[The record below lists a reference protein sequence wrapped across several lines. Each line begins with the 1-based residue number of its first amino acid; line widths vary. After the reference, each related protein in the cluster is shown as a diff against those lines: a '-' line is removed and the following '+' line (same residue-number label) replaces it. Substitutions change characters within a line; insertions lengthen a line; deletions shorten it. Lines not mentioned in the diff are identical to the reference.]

1 MADIKDFPVDIRFS
15 LAPVLQKLEERID
28 GSSSAI
34 SKNYIKTILE
44 YAKGFP
50 ELWDGLSKVEEVE
63 NYKEEIHTILESVF
77 PEVLTKNEIKAA
89 SIPFSTTIFNPTARF
104 EKLLKDAGPEYLLTA
119 RNMDDQTRYIFICII
134 ILNEHYKYNF
144 DFSKPLFADIP
155 DKNGMMRH
163 YRMAINA
170 DFVTLEPKENA
181 VEITESIAEELIQN
195 VDNIALWRTYF
206 PNDSWILRGM
216 VILNLTDVTIEDA
229 ISDLKTTLLFSKE
242 LDTDD
247 NYSKF
252 EEIFRSLFNNND
264 LRIGF
269 AEFDPQNKDLF
280 QMDKSFAHSYILD
293 TKTHKDCATALCM
306 DAYGALV
313 KDNKYFVITDVE
325 QYAEDTDH
333 NMLAE
338 NLLSQGVKSCILAPV
353 AKGNNLLAVLEV
365 VSPHANELNS
375 INAMKLDDIIPYI
388 VSTVE
393 RKRFEKENRIKAVI
407 QSEYTS
413 IHPSVLWIFEEEAE
427 RYIRNQDAGKFHSF
441 KDITLKDVYPLY
453 GQIDIVGSS
462 EARNTAIQKDITVQL
477 RMVDSILEKA
487 LEHKPMLIYEQI
499 KFRIEEFSLA
509 IKDGLDAG
517 SESEIFDLL
526 QNEIN
531 PLLDH
536 LDDKIPSLQNAIAN
550 YKSAINIE
558 TGVVY
563 DHRKDYDDIVLLINQ
578 KMAAFLDLKQKD
590 AQQIYPHYFERYK
603 TDGVDHNIYI
613 GASLTKEERFN
624 MVYLYN
630 LRLWQ
635 LRTMCEMENHFY
647 HEQEHASLQ
656 LDAASM
662 ILVFSNTLSIKYRMD
677 EKKFDIDGTY
687 NARYEVVKKRIDKAH
702 VKGSDQRITQKGK
715 IAIIYSQDKDA
726 REYAR
731 YIKYLQGK
739 NYLGS
744 EVEYFELEDV
754 QGVVGLKAIRI
765 NILYSHSLPRKNEGD
780 SITYAD
786 LMEVLD

>member
-15 LAPVLQKLEERID
+15 LAPVLQKLEERMH
-28 GSSSAI
+28 GSASAI
-34 SKNYIKTILE
+34 SKNYIKTILD

-50 ELWDGLSKVEEVE
+50 ELWDGLSEIGEVE
-63 NYKEEIHTILESVF
+63 NHKGEIHTILENIF

-89 SIPFSTTIFNPTARF
+89 SIPFSTAIFNPTARF
-104 EKLLKDAGPEYLLTA
+104 EQLLKDAGPEYSLSA
-119 RNMDDQTRYIFICII
+119 RNMDDQTKYIFICMI

-163 YRMAINA
+163 YRMGINA
-170 DFVTLEPKENA
+170 DFVMLEPKENA

-242 LDTDD
+242 LETD
-247 NYSKF
+247 NSYSKF
-252 EEIFRSLFNNND
+252 EEIFRSLFNIKD

-280 QMDKSFAHSYILD
+280 QMDKAFSHSFILD
-293 TKTHKDCATALCM
+293 TKTYKDCKTALCK

-325 QYAEDTDH
+325 RYAEDTGH
-333 NMLAE
+333 NLLAE

-353 AKGNNLLAVLEV
+353 AKGDNLLAILEV
-365 VSPHANELNS
+365 VSPHANDLNS

-413 IHPSVLWIFEEEAE
+413 IHPSVLWIFEEEAK
-427 RYIRNQDAGKFHSF
+427 RYILNQDAGKLHSF
-441 KDITLKDVYPLY
+441 RDITLKDVYPLY

-462 EARNTAIQKDITVQL
+462 EARNRAIQKDITVQL
-477 RMVDSILEKA
+477 KMVGNILRKA
-487 LEHKPMLIYEQI
+487 IDHKPMLIYEQI
-499 KFRIEEFSLA
+499 KFRIEEFSSA
-509 IKDGLDAG
+509 IEDGLNAG

-531 PLLDH
+531 PILDH
-536 LDDKIPSLQNAIAN
+536 LEDKIPALQNAIAN
-550 YKSAINIE
+550 YKSAINSD
-558 TGVVY
+558 TGIVY
-563 DHRKDYDDIVLLINQ
+563 DHRKNYDDIVLLVNQ
-578 KMAAFLDLKQKD
+578 KLAAFLDLKQQD

-647 HEQEHASLQ
+647 HEQKHASLQ

-677 EKKFDIDGTY
+677 EKKFDVDGTY

-702 VKGSDQRITQKGK
+702 VKGSAERITQKGK

-726 REYAR
+726 IEYAR

-739 NYLGS
+739 NYLGN
-744 EVEYFELEDV
+744 EVEHLELEDV
-754 QGVVGLKAIRI
+754 QGVVGLRAIRV
-765 NILYSHSLPRKNEGD
+765 NVLYSHGLPRKNEGD

>member
-1 MADIKDFPVDIRFS
+1 MANTKDFPVDIRFS
-15 LAPVLQKLEERID
+15 LAPVLQKLEERMRISA
-28 GSSSAI
+28 SSI
-34 SKNYIKTILE
+34 SKNYIKSILD

-50 ELWDGLSKVEEVE
+50 ELWDGLAEKEKVE
-63 NYKEEIHTILESVF
+63 NYKDEIHTILENVF

-89 SIPFSTTIFNPTARF
+89 AIPFSTTIFNPTARF
-104 EKLLKDAGPEYLLTA
+104 EQLLKNAGPEYVLSA
-119 RNMDDQTRYIFICII
+119 RNMDDQNRYIFVCII
-134 ILNEHYKYNF
+134 ILNEYYKYNF

-181 VEITESIAEELIQN
+181 IEITESIAEELIQN
-195 VDNIALWRTYF
+195 VDNIALWKTYF
-206 PNDSWILRGM
+206 PNNSWILRGM

-229 ISDLKTTLLFSKE
+229 ISDLKTTLLFNKD
-242 LDTDD
+242 LDDD
-247 NYSKF
+247 DSYSKF
-252 EEIFRSLFNNND
+252 EEIFRSLFNNKD

-280 QMDKSFAHSYILD
+280 QMDRAFAHSFILD
-293 TKTHKDCATALCM
+293 TNTYKDCATALCK

-313 KDNKYFVITDVE
+313 MDNKYFVITDVD

-333 NMLAE
+333 NLLAE
-338 NLLSQGVKSCILAPV
+338 NLLSQGVKSCILAPI
-353 AKGNNLLAVLEV
+353 AKGDKLLAVLEV
-365 VSPHANELNS
+365 VSPYANELNS
-375 INAMKLDDIIPYI
+375 INAMKLDEIIPYI

-407 QSEYTS
+407 QSECTS

-427 RYIRNQDAGKFHSF
+427 RYILNQDAGKFHSF
-441 KDITLKDVYPLY
+441 RDIILEEVYPLY

-477 RMVDSILEKA
+477 KMVSSILETA
-487 LEHKPMLIYEQI
+487 LIYKPMLIYEQI
-499 KFRIEEFSLA
+499 KFRIEEFTSA
-509 IKDGLDAG
+509 IKNGLDAG

-531 PLLDH
+531 PILDH
-536 LDDKIPSLQNAIAN
+536 LDDKIPELQNSIAN
-550 YKSAINIE
+550 YKSAINSD
-558 TGVVY
+558 TGIVY
-563 DHRKDYDDIVLLINQ
+563 DHRKNYDDTVLLVNQ
-578 KMAAFLDLKQKD
+578 KLTAFLDLKQQD

-603 TDGVDHNIYI
+603 TDGVEHNIYI

-647 HEQEHASLQ
+647 HEQENASLQ

-662 ILVFSNTLSIKYRMD
+662 ILVFSNTLSIRYRMD
-677 EKKFDIDGTY
+677 EKKFDVDGTY
-687 NARYEVVKKRIDKAH
+687 NARYEVIKKRIDKAH
-702 VKGSDQRITQKGK
+702 VKGSAERITQKGK

-739 NYLGS
+739 KYLGS
-744 EVEYFELEDV
+744 DLEYLDLEDV

-765 NILYSHSLPRKNEGD
+765 NVLYSHSLPRKNDGD